1 MAMYGQGYVKQ
12 FTQPMKRQ
20 AAAHT
25 DHLNEVLAAQQGEL
39 TQALEPAGI
48 RGCSASA
55 AESAYSGK

>member
-1 MAMYGQGYVKQ
+1 MAVHEKNMSEQ
-12 FTQPMKRQ
+12 FTQQMKRQ